1 MIVLQKSVR
10 KKDGKA
16 FKNPKIA
23 IEEDSGKWQQ
33 DVLKKVIEEQ
43 RTEDAKKEERSWIF
57 YEYWKTVF

>member
-23 IEEDSGKWQQ
+23 IEEDSGK
-33 DVLKKVIEEQ
+33 
-43 RTEDAKKEERSWIF
+43 
-57 YEYWKTVF
+57 